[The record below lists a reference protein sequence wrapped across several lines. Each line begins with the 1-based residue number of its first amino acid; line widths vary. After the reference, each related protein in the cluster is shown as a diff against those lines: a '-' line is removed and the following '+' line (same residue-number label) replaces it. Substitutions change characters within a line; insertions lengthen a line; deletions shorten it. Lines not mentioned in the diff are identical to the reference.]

1 MRTAVVIP
9 VKSFT
14 MAKGRLADTLTP
26 PQRAQLAQECAG
38 TVLRAAPPLS
48 VYVACSDPDVAQWA
62 TTQGAQVIHC
72 DTPGLD
78 AAVATS
84 RSVLTSEGFD
94 HIIVAHADLPLA
106 QTFTH
111 IARQGHVTMVTD
123 RHRDGTNVLSF
134 PLLSDFHTA
143 YGPGSLDNHIQIAQ
157 SAALPWAIISDTSL
171 ELDLD
176 TADDLSEFEKRK
188 KETP

>member
-1 MRTAVVIP
+1 MRPAVVIP

-14 MAKGRLADTLTP
+14 MAKGRLAETLTP
-26 PQRAQLAQECAG
+26 AQRAQLAQDCAV
-38 TVLRAAPPLS
+38 TVVRAATPFD
-48 VYVACSDPDVAQWA
+48 VFVACSDSDVADWA
-62 TTQGAQVIHC
+62 ALHGAQVIHC

-78 AAVATS
+78 AAVTTA
-84 RSVLTSEGFD
+84 RAVLASSGFD

-106 QTFTH
+106 HTFTH
-111 IARQGHVTMVTD
+111 IPREDHVTMVTD

-134 PLLSDFHTA
+134 PVHSDFHTA
-143 YGPGSLDNHIQIAQ
+143 YGPGSLDNHIHIAQ
-157 SAALPWAIISDTSL
+157 GASLPWEIIGDSSL

-188 KETP
+188 KEMP